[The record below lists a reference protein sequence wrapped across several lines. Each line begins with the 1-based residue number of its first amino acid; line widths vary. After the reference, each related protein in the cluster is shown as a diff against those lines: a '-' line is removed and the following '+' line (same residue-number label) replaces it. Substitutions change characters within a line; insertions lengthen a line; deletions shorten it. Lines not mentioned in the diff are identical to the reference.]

1 MGRASTPP
9 DGTVLQQTRY
19 GKAVVSP
26 LRQGTD
32 DARAA
37 LLNRVAATAAIC
49 VFLLMGP
56 DLLMIAVGENRSLV
70 RAVMAACS
78 LGIVAVAVVFR
89 RTLVSAARVEPF
101 LAALVALVCASVLW
115 SVNGGNTT
123 ARLPT
128 FLTCTL
134 LGMMTGRMLS
144 LRSLVYL
151 LASLGTLVAL
161 LSLAAVAVF
170 PDARGLPPWDNT
182 WRGVFGHKNGLGAAC
197 AFALPFTI
205 YAAVVAEGL
214 RRRFYALGTIGL
226 LVLLFASESRTAQLI
241 TGIALLNLGIAMA
254 FRQLQFSWSTITA
267 IVFAATLLSMP
278 LIISSGLAQTLF
290 DIMGR
295 EPTLSGRLPLWKVVW
310 PWIEQRPVLG
320 YGYAAF
326 WEPDS
331 YRIRQI
337 TGHPS
342 AQWEVYYSHNGAL
355 ETLLDVGVV
364 GLSLLLAAYAR
375 AFWAIL
381 CLLRRCPYAHD
392 LAPIMI
398 FLISF
403 LLANITEA
411 SALQREDII
420 WIIFVAVVVRL
431 QTLQSAGQ
439 ANRLRLQPGYPPERP
454 ALLRHHADSAHP
466 DANVR

>member
-1 MGRASTPP
+1 MSLPRST
-9 DGTVLQQTRY
+9 
-19 GKAVVSP
+19 
-26 LRQGTD
+26 TD
-32 DARAA
+32 LARTA
-37 LLNRVAATAAIC
+37 LLNRVAATAAIF
-49 VFLLMGP
+49 VFMLMGT
-56 DLLMIAVGENRSLV
+56 DLLMIGLGENRSLV
-70 RAVMAACS
+70 RAVMAVCS
-78 LGIVAVAVVFR
+78 IGIVALAIVYR
-89 RTLVSAARVEPF
+89 RTLVSAARIEP
-101 LAALVALVCASVLW
+101 LLTALMALVCASALW
-115 SVNGGNTT
+115 SVNGSNTM

-128 FLTCTL
+128 FLTCTI

-151 LASLGTLVAL
+151 LASLGTSVAL

-182 WRGVFGHKNGLGAAC
+182 WRGIFGHKNGLGAAC
-197 AFALPFTI
+197 AFALPFTV

-214 RRRFYALGTIGL
+214 RRRFYALGTTAL

-254 FRQLQFSWSTITA
+254 FRHLQFSWSTITA

-278 LIISSGLAQTLF
+278 LIISSGLAQSLF
-290 DIMGR
+290 DLIGR

-310 PWIEQRPVLG
+310 PWIEQRPLLG

-364 GLSLLLAAYAR
+364 GLSLLLAAYVR

-381 CLLRRCPYAHD
+381 CLLRRCPHAHD
-392 LAPIMI
+392 LAPMMI

-420 WIIFVAVVVRL
+420 WIIFAAVVVRL
-431 QTLQSAGQ
+431 QTLLSAGQ
-439 ANRLRLQPGYPPERP
+439 ADRSRLPRGRPSNGPP
-454 ALLRHHADSAHP
+454 LLPHRADSTHP
-466 DANVR
+466 EANVR

>member
-1 MGRASTPP
+1 MSPP
-9 DGTVLQQTRY
+9 R
-19 GKAVVSP
+19 P
-26 LRQGTD
+26 GTD
-32 DARAA
+32 QVRAA
-37 LLNRVAATAAIC
+37 LLNRAAATAAIW
-49 VFLLMGP
+49 VFLLMGT
-56 DLLMIAVGENRSLV
+56 DLLMIVLGENRSVV
-70 RAVMAACS
+70 RAVMAVCS
-78 LGIVAVAVVFR
+78 LGIVALAIVYR
-89 RTLVSAARVEPF
+89 RTLVSAARVEPV

-115 SVNGGNTT
+115 SVNSGNTM

-128 FLTCTL
+128 FLTCTI

-151 LASLGTLVAL
+151 LASLGTIVAL

-182 WRGVFGHKNGLGAAC
+182 WRGIFGHKNGLGAAC

-205 YAAVVAEGL
+205 YATVVAEGP
-214 RRRFYALGTIGL
+214 RRRFYALGTVSL
-226 LVLLFASESRTAQLI
+226 LLLLFASESRTAQLI

-254 FRQLQFSWSTITA
+254 FRHLQFSWSTITA
-267 IVFAATLLSMP
+267 MVFAATLLSMP
-278 LIISSGLAQTLF
+278 LIISSGLAQSVF
-290 DIMGR
+290 DLIGR

-364 GLSLLLAAYAR
+364 GLSLLLAAYVR

-392 LAPIMI
+392 LAPMMI

-420 WIIFVAVVVRL
+420 WIIFAAVVVRL
-431 QTLQSAGQ
+431 QTLMSAGQ
-439 ANRLRLQPGYPPERP
+439 ADHLRRPPGHFPGRPP
-454 ALLRHHADSAHP
+454 LLRPQAEGTQP
-466 DANVR
+466 EANLR